1 MVSQLIDGITA
12 VQLTE
17 QILADLGI
25 LGIGIDA
32 HALRS
37 RDAEGS
43 IIVLG
48 YREYGKAYIFSEL
61 LGGLVHSTGYI
72 GSRVQRTV
80 VSKGSTVTYHGVDG
94 IPGGLSQ
101 VLGSDLGGV
110 GIVIDLLEEALQ
122 AFAVKYQLAFVVV
135 VLTAQGAE
143 YIQEVAAGA
152 GTMGQTPGSGTL
164 VLYFLA
170 EIQELLPGELAVGHL
185 GGQGFDLLIGPADF
199 LQSGLIVVD
208 HADRQVEGHCIG
220 LAVHDVRGIDALY
233 KVIGHQVGDI
243 QHHAGLNQAGQV
255 ADREDIRTF
264 AVLLGEDQVVGIL
277 APVDAGVVGFKL
289 DLEILALSC
298 ILFVQ
303 ALASS
308 QNRIGNGDEVH
319 VVGNL
324 QGNGTGGLFSAVLG
338 SGAVVAAIGAAG
350 QHGYCHQC
358 SQSQTQK
365 LFHTFPPN
373 FCCRA
378 YTPGTW

>member
-1 MVSQLIDGITA
+1 MLFSLPFQENGLLVFNQVSIEVDLDLGLHVRYSLVRSGLTQLQQLNLLVELIVVGGQAIHIGRCYRQVSHVAYLFQDGVGLDVLHLVGSLYRRQGEDGVGMVGQLVNGITA

-32 HALRS
+32 HALGS

-72 GSRVQRTV
+72 GGRVQGAI

-110 GIVIDLLEEALQ
+110 GIVIDLLEEAAA
-122 AFAVKYQLAFVVV
+122 AFTVEYQLAFVVV

-170 EIQELLPGELAVGHL
+170 EIQE
-185 GGQGFDLLIGPADF
+185 
-199 LQSGLIVVD
+199 S
-208 HADRQVEGHCIG
+208 
-220 LAVHDVRGIDALY
+220 
-233 KVIGHQVGDI
+233 
-243 QHHAGLNQAGQV
+243 
-255 ADREDIRTF
+255 
-264 AVLLGEDQVVGIL
+264 
-277 APVDAGVVGFKL
+277 AP
-289 DLEILALSC
+289 
-298 ILFVQ
+298 
-303 ALASS
+303 
-308 QNRIGNGDEVH
+308 R
-319 VVGNL
+319 
-324 QGNGTGGLFSAVLG
+324 
-338 SGAVVAAIGAAG
+338 
-350 QHGYCHQC
+350 
-358 SQSQTQK
+358 
-365 LFHTFPPN
+365 
-373 FCCRA
+373 
-378 YTPGTW
+378 